1 MVLTFNEKRKYFF
14 CTVSSACVIASVD
27 KLNIPNDQ
35 CVDVAS
41 FFNVLLCPHKLTR
54 YTSRCDFLPFQV
66 KPTTELLVNDFTINA
81 ECFVNGGDAKGKH
94 VDPSI

>member
-14 CTVSSACVIASVD
+14 CFVSSACVSASVD
-27 KLNIPNDQ
+27 ELNFPNDQ
-35 CVDVAS
+35 CVDVAF
-41 FFNVLLCPHKLTR
+41 FFNVLLFPYKLTW
-54 YTSRCDFLPFQV
+54 YTSRCDFLPFQI
-66 KPTTELLVNDFTINA
+66 KPTTELLVNDFALNT